1 MWRRVALLSPMIS
14 SSSSRSLTLNQA
26 AFGLKVGESFATDAV
41 NPEERDLPPKEKA
54 PFITF
59 VLGGP
64 GSGKGTQCEKIVET
78 FGLQHLSAGDLLR
91 REIAMNTKNGDMIL
105 NLIKDG
111 KIVPSEVTVK
121 LIQRELESSDSRKF
135 LIDGFP
141 RTEENRVAFERI
153 IRADPDVVLFFD
165 CPEEEMVTRVLNRNQ
180 GRIDDNITTM
190 KKRLKIFNGLNRPVI
205 DYYKNKGKLY
215 TINAVG
221 TVDDIFQ
228 QHVLPIFSSFEQ
240 LKKESR
246 HVIQKSTIGSS
257 LVENSS

>member
-1 MWRRVALLSPMIS
+1 MH
-14 SSSSRSLTLNQA
+14 T
-26 AFGLKVGESFATDAV
+26 E
-41 NPEERDLPPKEKA
+41 
-54 PFITF
+54 
-59 VLGGP
+59 
-64 GSGKGTQCEKIVET
+64 
-78 FGLQHLSAGDLLR
+78 
-91 REIAMNTKNGDMIL
+91 NGAMIL

-121 LIQRELESSDSRKF
+121 LIQKELESSDNRKF

-165 CPEEEMVTRVLNRNQ
+165 CPEEEMVKRVLNRNQ

-190 KKRLKIFNGLNRPVI
+190 KKRLKIFNALNRPVI

-228 QHVLPIFSSFEQ
+228 HVLPIFNSFEVYIISLSLSLYYRSLHILSRTRFVLTPAIFFCVQQ
-240 LKKESR
+240 LKESS
-246 HVIQKSTIGSS
+246 HVNPQSHLGSS

>member
-1 MWRRVALLSPMIS
+1 MWRRVASSLSPIIS
-14 SSSSRSLTLNQA
+14 SSPSSRSLSRNQA
-26 AFGLKVGESFATDAV
+26 AFGLIIRESFATEISK
-41 NPEERDLPPKEKA
+41 PEEGAKS

-78 FGLQHLSAGDLLR
+78 FGLTHLSAGDLLR
-91 REIAMNTKNGDMIL
+91 REIAMHTKNGDMIL

-121 LIQRELESSDSRKF
+121 LLQKELESSNSSKF

-153 IRADPDVVLFFD
+153 VGADPDVVLFFD

-180 GRIDDNITTM
+180 GRVDDNITTM
-190 KKRLKIFNGLNRPVI
+190 KKRLKIFEALNRPVI

-221 TVDDIFQ
+221 TVDDIFKQ
-228 QHVLPIFSSFEQ
+228 VLPIFTPFQEQ
-240 LKKESR
+240 LKQSR
-246 HVIQKSTIGSS
+246 HVNPKSP
-257 LVENSS
+257 LVEHSS